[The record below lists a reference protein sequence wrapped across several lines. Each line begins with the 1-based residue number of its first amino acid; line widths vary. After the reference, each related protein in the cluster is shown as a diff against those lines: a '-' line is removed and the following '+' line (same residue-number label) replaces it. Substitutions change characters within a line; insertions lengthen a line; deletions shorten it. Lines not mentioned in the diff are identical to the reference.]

1 MGYSEVGQ
9 IFLSPYLKKNFKV
22 SIPNLKKEREHPLQ
36 KHFRLYDDKTK
47 IPEPKYFNKITYN
60 KFEEFEK
67 SLGLS
72 KKIQGI
78 IIISKDPYS
87 WLLSYEK
94 WANKCAWPS
103 PEYHYIEEYYLFL
116 NKWREFQKQ
125 TDKIMFIRYI
135 DLLEKPEKILNQIQV
150 KFELKNKFSIFNTK
164 LTTTQKKVAVSDVF
178 TQKKKDYYT
187 KRQYL
192 GQYSNQSLK
201 SINDILPNELM
212 QFLQYETIYQKN
224 D

>member
-1 MGYSEVGQ
+1 M
-9 IFLSPYLKKNFKV
+9 
-22 SIPNLKKEREHPLQ
+22 
-36 KHFRLYDDKTK
+36 
-47 IPEPKYFNKITYN
+47 
-60 KFEEFEK
+60 
-67 SLGLS
+67 
-72 KKIQGI
+72 
-78 IIISKDPYS
+78 
-87 WLLSYEK
+87 
-94 WANKCAWPS
+94 
-103 PEYHYIEEYYLFL
+103 
-116 NKWREFQKQ
+116 
-125 TDKIMFIRYI
+125 
-135 DLLEKPEKILNQIQV
+135 

>member
-1 MGYSEVGQ
+1 MKNGQ
-9 IFLSPYLKKNFKV
+9 KMCLASP
-22 SIPNLKKEREHPLQ
+22 PL
-36 KHFRLYDDKTK
+36 
-47 IPEPKYFNKITYN
+47 
-60 KFEEFEK
+60 
-67 SLGLS
+67 
-72 KKIQGI
+72 
-78 IIISKDPYS
+78 
-87 WLLSYEK
+87 
-94 WANKCAWPS
+94 
-103 PEYHYIEEYYLFL
+103 IEEYYLF
-116 NKWREFQKQ
+116 KQVERFQKQ

-135 DLLEKPEKILNQIQV
+135 DLLEKPEKILNQIQE

-187 KRQYL
+187 KQQYL
-192 GQYSNQSLK
+192 RQYSNQSLK